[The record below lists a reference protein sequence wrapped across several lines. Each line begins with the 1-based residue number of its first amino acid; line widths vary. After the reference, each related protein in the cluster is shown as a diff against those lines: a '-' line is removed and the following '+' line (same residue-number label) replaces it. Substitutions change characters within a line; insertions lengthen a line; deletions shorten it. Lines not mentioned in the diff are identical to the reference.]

1 MTTQVLLAANTN
13 GSSNSPTASDQESYA
28 VALTTIV
35 KLLAHPIVT
44 ADLAANDNCTP
55 KEEVS

>member
-13 GSSNSPTASDQESYA
+13 GSSNSPTANDQESYA

-35 KLLAHPIVT
+35 KLLAHAMVT
-44 ADLAANDNCTP
+44 ADLAANDNQAP
-55 KEEVS
+55 KEEVA